1 MYDDSERL
9 LEIRNINITLTQVH
23 EEKGREQ
30 GQFEIEKAAE
40 G

>member
-1 MYDDSERL
+1 MYDGSERL
-9 LEIRNINITLTQVH
+9 LEIRNINITLTKVQ